1 MKERAFFLHVHGEE
15 EFYDSFGENLYG
27 MGQRNVWTAAI
38 DVSLRMLEPEW

>member
-27 MGQRNVWTAAI
+27 MGQKNVWTAAI